1 MQADFSAIQFHA
13 DQALLAQQLAETS
26 TARARALRTRLVAKL
41 RRLYESDH
49 KRAAASAFA
58 VDEATTIALE
68 GLLGNPAPLTDDRST
83 FLIDQLL
90 LHANPDVFESGHP
103 STSAS
108 RAALT
113 ASTRAPPAL
122 SVSSSSA
129 EIVEVEPG
137 SPMVIQPATPSHGG
151 SDDGED
157 EIDEEPD
164 SGKRRADS
172 DYPSGDESDSDD
184 DAGYQD

>member
-26 TARARALRTRLVAKL
+26 TARARALRTRLVTKL

-103 STSAS
+103 STSATYPCNTVPYNMNH
-108 RAALT
+108 RTGTVYLYNMV
-113 ASTRAPPAL
+113 PPNSL
-122 SVSSSSA
+122 
-129 EIVEVEPG
+129 
-137 SPMVIQPATPSHGG
+137 
-151 SDDGED
+151 
-157 EIDEEPD
+157 D
-164 SGKRRADS
+164 S
-172 DYPSGDESDSDD
+172 
-184 DAGYQD
+184 

>member
-1 MQADFSAIQFHA
+1 M
-13 DQALLAQQLAETS
+13 
-26 TARARALRTRLVAKL
+26 AKL

-58 VDEATTIALE
+58 VDTATTTALE
-68 GLLGNPAPLTDDRST
+68 GLLVNPDPLTDDRST

-90 LHANPDVFESGHP
+90 LHADPHIFDGDHP

-108 RAALT
+108 RAALI
-113 ASTRAPPAL
+113 ASTRAPPPR

-129 EIVEVEPG
+129 EIVEVQPG
-137 SPMVIQPATPSHGG
+137 SPMVVQPATPSHGG

-157 EIDEEPD
+157 EIDEERD

-172 DYPSGDESDSDD
+172 DYPSSDDSDSDD
-184 DAGYQD
+184 NAGVPGLGAVAPSYVSFSVCMARRGICPRIAPFVCLFWYYL